1 MARFLLQGLAITI
14 LASLLELVLPWWSIA
29 IAAFLGGWVFKSGLN
44 FVAGFLAIA
53 LLWLI
58 TAITIDI
65 SSASDLAAR
74 VSQIFMINTPILFA
88 VTSVLGGL
96 VGGFA
101 AMAGASLRK
110 DRRKLKYY

>member
-14 LASLLELVLPWWSIA
+14 FASVLELVLPWWSIA
-29 IAAFLGGWVFKSGLN
+29 IAAFVGGLIFKSGLN

-58 TAITIDI
+58 TALTIDI
-65 SSASDLAAR
+65 SSASDLASR
-74 VSQIFMINTPILFA
+74 VAKIFMVNTPILLGITA
-88 VTSVLGGL
+88 LLGGL

-101 AMAGASLRK
+101 AMAGASLRRDK
-110 DRRKLKYY
+110 RKLKYY